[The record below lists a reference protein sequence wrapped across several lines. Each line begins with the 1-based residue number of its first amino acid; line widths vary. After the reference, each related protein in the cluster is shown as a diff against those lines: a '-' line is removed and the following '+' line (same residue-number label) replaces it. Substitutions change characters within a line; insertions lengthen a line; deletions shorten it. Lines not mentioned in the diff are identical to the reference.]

1 MLALN
6 VSESIQGTP
15 WTADVKQ
22 KISERTKAAM
32 ARPEIRERLGQSA
45 TSGRRGHS
53 QSQETREKIRQSLKQ
68 RHLKKREDNIARL
81 ITEGLSRFVLL
92 FSGPVYSK

>member
-1 MLALN
+1 M
-6 VSESIQGTP
+6 SESIQGTP
-15 WTADVKQ
+15 WTADIKQ

-32 ARPEIRERLGQSA
+32 SRPEVRGKLGQSVS
-45 TSGRRGHS
+45 SGRRGHS

-81 ITEGLSRFVLL
+81 ITEGLSRSVLL
-92 FSGPVYSK
+92 CYGSALNK